1 MKYPKSLQEL
11 IDSFSMYPGVGPKT
25 AERMAFHT
33 ILKLKKEHVEKF
45 SKNLLEAVNK
55 IKKCSICGSLT
66 ENDVCD
72 ICSDKIRDKVIM
84 VVESSKEVNVFEKT
98 NQYNGK
104 YHVLNGLVSPLN
116 GVGPEDINLNSL
128 FERIK
133 KEEIKEVIIATS
145 ASIDGEMTSMYI
157 KNMLEGKDVLVYRIG
172 YGLPAGADIEYADEV
187 TLMKAL
193 EGRKKI

>member
-1 MKYPKSLQEL
+1 MKYPKSLQDL

-45 SKNLLEAVNK
+45 SRDLINVVNN
-55 IKKCSICGSLT
+55 IKKCSVCGALT
-66 ENDVCD
+66 ENDVCE
-72 ICSDKIRDKVIM
+72 ICCDENRNKVIM
-84 VVESSKEVNVFEKT
+84 IVESSKEVNVFEKT

-116 GVGPEDINLNSL
+116 GIGPEDINLNSL

-133 KEEIKEVIIATS
+133 KEDIKEVIIATS
-145 ASIDGEMTSMYI
+145 ASIDGEMTSLYI
-157 KNMLEGKDVLVYRIG
+157 KNMLEDKGVLVYRIG

-187 TLMKAL
+187 TLIKAL